1 MKKNYKIS
9 LIFLNVFLFSGIIVG
24 QYEWIEPK
32 SVIHIFIIPAF
43 VISATLFPLTKK
55 LEGKE
60 NK

>member
-9 LIFLNVFLFSGIIVG
+9 LILLNVFLFSGIMVG

-43 VISATLFPLTKK
+43 VISASLLPLTKELK
-55 LEGKE
+55 NKE
-60 NK
+60 HK